1 MAWVFLW
8 IFLFFGVS
16 CGTFISAIVAIVVKG
31 KWQRTCVDVL
41 LVFATLVV
49 VVGLSAEFLPKDI
62 IEKETTKLSQT
73 ARLQQAD
80 LSANGLIGVG
90 YVEQFEG
97 PLKFVVGLEEK
108 NLPQKSTE
116 KVLESVKTLAKYYPN
131 DDELA
136 ARLIILTKNSSADTK
151 PVFEHYTRSGGKM
164 TPLLTSLQHL
174 YLAPKSFEPA
184 TDIAAIKAL
193 PSGWYRQRAT
203 AEAYKLT
210 NSPLLAT
217 EIAEAEKK
225 SSDWRAKYAL
235 FHVLKLLLAALGTY
249 IIFAAITK
257 RRDSGTFE
265 PLSKDFRRVY
275 AIVLSTLFAQT
286 AVSLFVGICIGMTTV
301 LTHTEPNAAEQK
313 KLIELASI
321 ISGVTLALLSFYF
334 LVCRPNKLS
343 IRQAFMRGNQVTSP
357 LQFTQLV
364 GAGFAAIVALNMAIR
379 FLRSLLPEA
388 PVAVSNNAQLSMINS
403 FVSLDYLSIFG
414 SIFFILILAPF
425 CEELLFRGLLYGWLR
440 NRFGVTVGIIASAL
454 IFAGYHFD
462 LAGFWQYFGIGV
474 ILAAFYERSRS
485 LLVTTAIHGMWNG
498 WIILATAVL
507 VNR

>member
-1 MAWVFLW
+1 MAWVILWTLLFL
-8 IFLFFGVS
+8 GVS
-16 CGTFISAIVAIVVKG
+16 FGTFISAIVAIVVKG

-41 LVFATLVV
+41 LVFTTLVV
-49 VVGLSAEFLPKDI
+49 VIGLSAEFLPKDI
-62 IEKETTKLSQT
+62 IEKETTKLPQS
-73 ARLQQAD
+73 ARLKQAD
-80 LSANGLIGVG
+80 LSASGLIGVS
-90 YVEQFEG
+90 YLEQFEG
-97 PLKFVVGLEEK
+97 PLKLIVGIEEK

-131 DDELA
+131 DDELT
-136 ARLIILTKNSSADTK
+136 ARLIILTKNSGEDTK

-164 TPLLTSLQHL
+164 SPLLTSLQHL
-174 YLAPKSFEPA
+174 YLDPKSFEPA

-193 PSGWYRQRAT
+193 PSGWYRQST
-203 AEAYKLT
+203 TEEAYKLT

-225 SSDWRAKYAL
+225 SSEWRAKYAV
-235 FHVLKLLLAALGTY
+235 FHVLKLLLAALGAY
-249 IIFAAITK
+249 VIFDALMK
-257 RRDSGTFE
+257 KRDSGAFE

-275 AIVLSTLFAQT
+275 AIILSTLYAQT
-286 AVSLFVGICIGMTTV
+286 AISILVGVCIGMATV

-321 ISGVTLALLSFYF
+321 VSGVSLAILTFYF

-357 LQFTQLV
+357 LQFAQLV
-364 GAGFAAIVALNMAIR
+364 GAGFAAMVSLNMAIR

-388 PVAVSNNAQLSMINS
+388 PVAVSNSAQLTMINS

-440 NRFGVTVGIIASAL
+440 NRFGVKVGIICSAL

-462 LAGFWQYFGIGV
+462 LAGFWQYFGIGI

-498 WIILATAVL
+498 WIVLATAVL

>member
-164 TPLLTSLQHL
+164 
-174 YLAPKSFEPA
+174 
-184 TDIAAIKAL
+184 
-193 PSGWYRQRAT
+193 
-203 AEAYKLT
+203 
-210 NSPLLAT
+210 
-217 EIAEAEKK
+217 
-225 SSDWRAKYAL
+225 
-235 FHVLKLLLAALGTY
+235 
-249 IIFAAITK
+249 
-257 RRDSGTFE
+257 
-265 PLSKDFRRVY
+265 
-275 AIVLSTLFAQT
+275 
-286 AVSLFVGICIGMTTV
+286 
-301 LTHTEPNAAEQK
+301 
-313 KLIELASI
+313 
-321 ISGVTLALLSFYF
+321 
-334 LVCRPNKLS
+334 
-343 IRQAFMRGNQVTSP
+343 
-357 LQFTQLV
+357 
-364 GAGFAAIVALNMAIR
+364 
-379 FLRSLLPEA
+379 
-388 PVAVSNNAQLSMINS
+388 
-403 FVSLDYLSIFG
+403 
-414 SIFFILILAPF
+414 
-425 CEELLFRGLLYGWLR
+425 
-440 NRFGVTVGIIASAL
+440 
-454 IFAGYHFD
+454 
-462 LAGFWQYFGIGV
+462 
-474 ILAAFYERSRS
+474 
-485 LLVTTAIHGMWNG
+485 
-498 WIILATAVL
+498 
-507 VNR
+507 